1 MHFAFDTP
9 GAGPSNAQP
18 RTLDD
23 TGDEE
28 PFRFF
33 KDEWDGNVPIDSD
46 SDDGRPE
53 GPTLAENAP
62 WLQGLTAAD
71 ILGQELEAELL

>member
-1 MHFAFDTP
+1 FAFDTP
-9 GAGPSNAQP
+9 GAGPSNTQP

-23 TGDEE
+23 TGDKE

-33 KDEWDGNVPIDSD
+33 EDEWDSNVPIDSD
-46 SDDGRPE
+46 LDDRRPE
-53 GPTLAENAP
+53 GPMLAENAP
-62 WLQGLTAAD
+62 WLQGLTATN